1 MGRAG
6 GGWGRVKTACTQ
18 LLANGVDPA
27 ELFGDSL
34 HASGPGQSLASFD
47 ASTYDPAG
55 RNLLMQWIK
64 WLRTFKVF
72 FCAPLDLDYSMLVA
86 FPAAYTALEPGW
98 TGPIAGNDPR
108 RAVLGEDGNI
118 NLYADAGVQ
127 DHLRWYRYLFLG
139 RGKPSTHVRVLS
151 KLDAAAL
158 ASDAPEE
165 LRALLDTVVAA
176 ISASPEPEGC

>member
-1 MGRAG
+1 M
-6 GGWGRVKTACTQ
+6 
-18 LLANGVDPA
+18 LLP
-27 ELFGDSL
+27 
-34 HASGPGQSLASFD
+34 
-47 ASTYDPAG
+47 
-55 RNLLMQWIK
+55 
-64 WLRTFKVF
+64 
-72 FCAPLDLDYSMLVA
+72 
-86 FPAAYTALEPGW
+86 FPAAYKALEPGW

-118 NLYADAGVQ
+118 DLYADAGAQ

-158 ASDAPEE
+158 ASGAPEE

-176 ISASPEPEGC
+176 ISTAPAPEGC